1 MNIHSI
7 SLSYHIRRSVCS
19 HLCFSWVVFFFSST
33 LSSHLETD
41 PIVKKLRSYTSE
53 CHSSAYLYIFAIIST
68 TLIRYTTYIF
78 IRFSHSYFLY
88 VPIEFCISL
97 CAQTSAPREQT
108 SKRASKR
115 AYAARYFHSMQRHTS
130 EGNKW
135 KH

>member
-19 HLCFSWVVFFFSST
+19 HLCFSWVVFFLFSST

-97 CAQTSAPREQT
+97 CAQTSATCEQT
-108 SKRASKR
+108 KQVSQ
-115 AYAARYFHSMQRHTS
+115 QRRTCGPILSLDAKTHIRR
-130 EGNKW
+130 K
-135 KH
+135 